1 MLILFLL
8 AWHPLQST
16 CKIGGN
22 MCRENFKSQKE
33 TKEGNTISMCM
44 CTHVCVYTSGT
55 NVWAYND
62 RNRCGHVAAMTAIN
76 NTGKIEH

>member
-8 AWHPLQST
+8 AWHALQST
-16 CKIGGN
+16 RKIGGN

-44 CTHVCVYTSGT
+44 CTHLYVYILLELMYEHIMTGT
-55 NVWAYND
+55 D
-62 RNRCGHVAAMTAIN
+62 AAMTAIN
-76 NTGKIEH
+76 NTGQIEH